1 MLDQRLDYDARLQAT
16 RQWTTYVVLLNTLD
30 LIKLIEDVDAP
41 SIMLKFAR
49 KSDYAS
55 DR

>member
-1 MLDQRLDYDARLQAT
+1 MLDQRVDYDARLQAM
-16 RQWTTYVVLLNTLD
+16 RQWTTYVVLLITLD
-30 LIKLIEDVDAP
+30 LINLIRDVHAP